1 MSIRKFRLKS
11 WLQPQLP
18 LGRVPAWV
26 ALVLRGAHVCHF
38 LCSTRKREV
47 VLFRLSEGEIDVR
60 RLRANQSGVTENVNF
75 SNGREAWHLSVFQA
89 SQHIYNVA
97 RAVPHCRYV
106 VLFDWVNS
114 WQCMTPFDYTDG
126 FNLTSKVPRTVRFGV
141 ARVIQDM
148 IKKIYPQSRLLF

>member
-26 ALVLRGAHVCHF
+26 ALVLRGAHVCRF

-75 SNGREAWHLSVFQA
+75 SNSREAWHLSVFQA

-97 RAVPHCRYV
+97 RAVLMLVELFFRFRLDGLVNCRISLDQKFRYIRRSYPKGSK
-106 VLFDWVNS
+106 FS
-114 WQCMTPFDYTDG
+114 
-126 FNLTSKVPRTVRFGV
+126 NLELV
-141 ARVIQDM
+141 ACGN
-148 IKKIYPQSRLLF
+148 YFS